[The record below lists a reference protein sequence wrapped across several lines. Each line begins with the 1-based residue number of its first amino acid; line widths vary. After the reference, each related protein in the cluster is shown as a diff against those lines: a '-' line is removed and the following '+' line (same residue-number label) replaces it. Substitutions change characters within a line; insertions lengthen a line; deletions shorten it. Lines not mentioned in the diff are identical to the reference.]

1 MHHTVKIG
9 SGFGIVRDHD
19 DRLAQVLVELP
30 QHLQHHFRVFR
41 IQISGRLVGQKD
53 FWFIDNRARNGHTLL
68 LATGKFRRFVL
79 EASREAQKV
88 CGNLETVGVK
98 PIAVNELRDR
108 DIAFGGERWQE
119 IKTLEDKPNL
129 AVPHQGAREG
139 MLFLF
144 IRHTSAS
151 LTVQENAD
159 PDVRT
164 DLVTALRRLAPSDAP
179 WVHDVEGPD
188 DMPAH
193 VKTMLTGVSLHVP
206 VIAGALAL
214 GTWQGIF
221 VAEHRARPHRREVL
235 MRFIGSRA

>member
-1 MHHTVKIG
+1 MARPTMTRMSAVTATVVDAIATATLTVETEG
-9 SGFGIVRDHD
+9 EG
-19 DRLAQVLVELP
+19 LVEIT
-30 QHLQHHFRVFR
+30 R
-41 IQISGRLVGQKD
+41 D
-53 FWFIDNRARNGHTLL
+53 A
-68 LATGKFRRFVL
+68 ARFV
-79 EASREAQKV
+79 ADAGAQ
-88 CGNLETVGVK
+88 
-98 PIAVNELRDR
+98 
-108 DIAFGGERWQE
+108 
-119 IKTLEDKPNL
+119 
-129 AVPHQGAREG
+129 EG

-206 VIAGALAL
+206 VTAGALAL
-214 GTWQGIF
+214 GTWQGIYL
-221 VAEHRARPHRREVL
+221 AEHRARPHRREVL
-235 MRFIGSRA
+235 MHFIGSRA

>member
-1 MHHTVKIG
+1 MARPTMTRLSAVTATVADAIATAT
-9 SGFGIVRDHD
+9 
-19 DRLAQVLVELP
+19 LTVETEGEGLSRS
-30 QHLQHHFRVFR
+30 RVTR
-41 IQISGRLVGQKD
+41 RVSLRMPAP
-53 FWFIDNRARNGHTLL
+53 ARGL
-68 LATGKFRRFVL
+68 
-79 EASREAQKV
+79 
-88 CGNLETVGVK
+88 
-98 PIAVNELRDR
+98 
-108 DIAFGGERWQE
+108 
-119 IKTLEDKPNL
+119 
-129 AVPHQGAREG
+129 
-139 MLFLF
+139 LFLF

-214 GTWQGIF
+214 GTWQGIY
-221 VAEHRARPHRREVL
+221 VAEHRVRPHRREVL
-235 MRFIGSRA
+235 MRFIGTCA

>member
-1 MHHTVKIG
+1 MTRMSAVTATVADAIATATLTVETEG
-9 SGFGIVRDHD
+9 EG
-19 DRLAQVLVELP
+19 LVEIT
-30 QHLQHHFRVFR
+30 R
-41 IQISGRLVGQKD
+41 D
-53 FWFIDNRARNGHTLL
+53 A
-68 LATGKFRRFVL
+68 ARFV
-79 EASREAQKV
+79 ADA
-88 CGNLETVGVK
+88 
-98 PIAVNELRDR
+98 
-108 DIAFGGERWQE
+108 
-119 IKTLEDKPNL
+119 
-129 AVPHQGAREG
+129 GAREG

-206 VIAGALAL
+206 VTAGALAL
-214 GTWQGIF
+214 GTWQGIYL
-221 VAEHRARPHRREVL
+221 AEHRARPHRREVL